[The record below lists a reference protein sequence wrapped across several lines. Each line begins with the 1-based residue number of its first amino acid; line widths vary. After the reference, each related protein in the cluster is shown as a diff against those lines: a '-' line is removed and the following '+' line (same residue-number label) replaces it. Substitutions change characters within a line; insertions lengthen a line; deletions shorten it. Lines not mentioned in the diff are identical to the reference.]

1 MPFKSKKQMRWMYAN
16 HPEMAK
22 RWSEHTENIKALP
35 EKVEGE
41 EKPKTKKQ
49 EVKEAMAVLGQSL
62 FDEVIKQAING
73 PLASTPTTPKPA
85 IAPKPVQPTNGPL
98 VPTAQYGANL
108 QQNVKNTATQLTGA
122 RPPVKAAF
130 LRKLAEG
137 PVPAPIPPTT
147 VTTPPP
153 TPTAVP
159 VPAPAQPAPVSTPA
173 AQPAPPVGI
182 GRSKWTK
189 GVSSGQGNFALPSHV
204 RGRIHSQSPDDYS
217 RATAIWNLRRFAP
230 VEYKGKLQGTSRDA
244 ITSQDIANLHAH
256 HQREF
261 MDYISEA
268 DPKYQQAFAKEQP
281 HVFDVMSG
289 KAGTP
294 EQRAAAEAYLNDLD
308 ERMITMGKNDI
319 AMALNRASTQEQ
331 ENTLGA
337 LDYMDK
343 RLRGITG
350 TDTKQ
355 LANLAGMTPESGGRT
370 WGGFAKELG
379 GNALGVATSP
389 LGALFTAG
397 LGPGGKVI
405 NLFGDTS
412 RLLTAKNLG
421 TPGQVLNFLAT
432 AARPDQGAGTLAELA
447 RGTSDISGR
456 VLGHAPIN
464 DLGTEAI
471 RNYADAGLSGFYG
484 LAGLGGAANLFRG
497 GKIFGGLGSGAL
509 GLYSGKG
516 AVDAVMGAPSLGE
529 ISRGQRG
536 PGYELPVPIA
546 DATQQAF
553 TPGSDN
559 SIPRFNQL
567 GQDLEGIPAYAAAGK
582 FDLGALGKDPRIS
595 SVDQRIANLASMPAA
610 QQQAEI
616 AKINKDLLDT
626 TGASYEE
633 YTAYKQS
640 NDKLSGIRKNYDDLQ
655 QKLSQSPEDPASI
668 QEYQK
673 AEADFVLAQK
683 EAAKASLPFLTKAL
697 DKRYQVEIQPME
709 ANIGNVSTAVT
720 AVMDKISKNIPLT
733 PEDIAV
739 VQQGKLYMQTA
750 KSYAFEKARLAFM
763 KDGNLST
770 PGIDKIFAEGPDK
783 GFAKLSSL
791 FSGRAENLVD
801 ENGQPLMVKITGADG
816 RVNTVPLTRNTNILE
831 TVAKSEFDKQVSQA
845 LGVPIDAMKYPTEV
859 AKGPQ
864 PINGVTSDQQTD
876 RPFYQS
882 MMDTASQFWEG
893 LGGMEKAL
901 IVGGLSLTLVAA
913 LSSMFGGDE
922 EDDDEEDGGSNLSS
936 LLAILGIGA
945 VASVPLMRY
954 FGGTQASAPAT
965 PPDPAAAARAR
976 AGMAAIEQA
985 AKTDPNKAAKMVAA
999 QAKSDPKAMESFMEL
1014 DGYYKNNWKYWGYD
1028 VTPQEIAK
1036 ASKGKLTPQQAAM
1049 LKQHWPLVRKELGFK

>member
-35 EKVEGE
+35 EKVEDA

-49 EVKEAMAVLGQSL
+49 EVKEAMSALGQSL
-62 FDEVIKQAING
+62 FDEVVKQAISG
-73 PLASTPTTPKPA
+73 PLSSTPTAPKPA
-85 IAPKPVQPTNGPL
+85 ITPKPVQPTNGPL

-122 RPPVKAAF
+122 KPPVKSAF

-137 PVPAPIPPTT
+137 PVPAPVPPTT

-153 TPTAVP
+153 VP
-159 VPAPAQPAPVSTPA
+159 AAVPAPAQPAPTAQPA
-173 AQPAPPVGI
+173 PQPAPPVGI
-182 GRSKWTK
+182 GKSKWTK

-308 ERMITMGKNDI
+308 ERMVTMGKNDI
-319 AMALNRASTQEQ
+319 AMAMNRASNQEQ

-379 GNALGVATSP
+379 GNAAGVATSP

-397 LGPGGKVI
+397 LGGVPG
-405 NLFGDTS
+405 
-412 RLLTAKNLG
+412 A
-421 TPGQVLNFLAT
+421 LASFI
-432 AARPDQGAGTLAELA
+432 RPDQGAGALAELA
-447 RGTSDISGR
+447 RSTSDISGR

-464 DLGTEAI
+464 DLGAEAI
-471 RNYADAGLSGFYG
+471 RDYADAGLSGFYG

-497 GKIFGGLGSGAL
+497 GKILRGLGSGGL
-509 GLYSGKG
+509 GLFSGTG
-516 AVDAVMGAPSLGE
+516 AVDAISRAPSLGE

-582 FDLGALGKDPRIS
+582 FDLGALGKDPRVS

-626 TGASYEE
+626 TGATYEE

-640 NDKLSGIRKNYDDLQ
+640 NDKLSGIRKSYDDLQ
-655 QKLSQSPEDPASI
+655 QRLSQNPEDPASI

-733 PEDIAV
+733 AEDIAA

-763 KDGNLST
+763 KDGNLSS
-770 PGIDKIFAEGPDK
+770 PGIDKIFAAGPDK

-816 RVNTVPLTRNTNILE
+816 KVNTVPLTRNTNILE

-882 MMDTASQFWEG
+882 MMDTASQVWEG

-922 EDDDEEDGGSNLSS
+922 EDDDEEDGGSGLSS

-954 FGGTQASAPAT
+954 FGGTQASAPAAPAA
-965 PPDPAAAARAR
+965 PPDPVAAAKAR

-985 AKTDPNKAAKMVAA
+985 AKTDPNKAAKMVAD
-999 QAKSDPKAMESFMEL
+999 QAKADPKTMESFTEL
-1014 DGYYKNNWKYWGYD
+1014 DGYYKNNWKSWGYD

-1036 ASKGKLTPQQAAM
+1036 ASKGKLTVQQAAM